1 VKVAIIGYGSIGR
14 RHLKNLLTLGVKS
27 IVVVS
32 AHTTEDTLNVNGES
46 IPVVKDIEKVINS
59 INMMIISNSSNLH
72 LKYLRLA
79 IKNNVHTYIEKPIAC
94 DLNQISN
101 LSKQA
106 VDKQL
111 VVAVG
116 MQFRFNKMLVK
127 LKKRLDSNSFGRI
140 ISVVS
145 SHGEHV
151 ADYHPGEDYRS
162 SYAANKQ
169 QCGGVLLTQI
179 HHIDYL
185 NWLFGPFTNVYANE
199 MASPSLKIDTDGVV
213 NYSLVSSEKLQVH
226 GHLNYLQR
234 PKSTTLS
241 VIGETGSAYWNYEK
255 NTIDLAINSKNITEI
270 SSTDRNEMF
279 LLAMR
284 NFIESVKFSKK
295 PESDLNDG
303 IKSMEIVDSIKKSVS
318 SGIVEKIN

>member
-1 VKVAIIGYGSIGR
+1 
-14 RHLKNLLTLGVKS
+14 
-27 IVVVS
+27 
-32 AHTTEDTLNVNGES
+32 
-46 IPVVKDIEKVINS
+46 
-59 INMMIISNSSNLH
+59 
-72 LKYLRLA
+72 
-79 IKNNVHTYIEKPIAC
+79 
-94 DLNQISN
+94 
-101 LSKQA
+101 
-106 VDKQL
+106 
-111 VVAVG
+111 
-116 MQFRFNKMLVK
+116 
-127 LKKRLDSNSFGRI
+127 
-140 ISVVS
+140 
-145 SHGEHV
+145 
-151 ADYHPGEDYRS
+151 
-162 SYAANKQ
+162 
-169 QCGGVLLTQI
+169 
-179 HHIDYL
+179 
-185 NWLFGPFTNVYANE
+185 
-199 MASPSLKIDTDGVV
+199 
-213 NYSLVSSEKLQVH
+213 LVSSEKLQVH